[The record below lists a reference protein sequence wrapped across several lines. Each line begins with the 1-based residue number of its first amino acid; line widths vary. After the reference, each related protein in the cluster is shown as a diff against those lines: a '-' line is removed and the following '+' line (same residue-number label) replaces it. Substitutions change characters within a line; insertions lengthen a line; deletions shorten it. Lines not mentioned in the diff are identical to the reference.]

1 VSQFEVLPVLPG
13 DTVFLGD
20 SITEGGSWHELFPE
34 SRVRNRG
41 IGGDVTM
48 GVLARVNQVS
58 RGAPSQVFLLI
69 GTNDLAFGIPE
80 ADIVANI
87 RRIID
92 EILEESPRT
101 EIFVQ
106 SVLPRAAE
114 YRERIESLN
123 RLLQPSING
132 VAQWVE
138 LYPLFLDA
146 DGSIN
151 DAYSNDE
158 LHLNGRGYLVWRE
171 AISGYVSR
179 S

>member
-1 VSQFEVLPVLPG
+1 LPR
-13 DTVFLGD
+13 
-20 SITEGGSWHELFPE
+20 

-41 IGGDVTM
+41 IGGDVTI
-48 GVLARVNQVS
+48 GVLARVNQIS

-69 GTNDLAFGIPE
+69 GTNDLAFGVAE
-80 ADIVANI
+80 ADIVANV
-87 RRIID
+87 RSIID

-101 EIFVQ
+101 AIFVQ

-123 RLLQPSING
+123 RLLQPSIDG
-132 VAQWVE
+132 VAQWVD

-151 DAYSNDE
+151 DTYSNDE
-158 LHLNGRGYLVWRE
+158 LHLNGTGYLVWRE
-171 AISGYVSR
+171 AISGYVSK